1 MTAIASTSMRAA
13 PAGRRARRIALS
25 VLGVL
30 VAAAWVFPI
39 YWTIN
44 ASLQPSAALR
54 ERPPA
59 FFPADPQWNTYLG
72 ILQDASFWRAL
83 SVSLQVSLIAVF
95 VAIVGAL
102 LAAVVLSRFRFK
114 GRGTMLIAIL
124 VVQMIPAEALFISQ
138 FRMLSGWGLINTV
151 AGLSLLYI
159 GMILPFIAWMLRGFV
174 DGVPA
179 DLEEA
184 AMVDGCSRVGAF
196 FRVTLPLL
204 GPGLVSSGV
213 FGFLLAWNEYTL
225 ALVTLS
231 GDGVTLPIWLQS
243 FQLGMRGTD
252 WPGLMA
258 GSVLVAVPVI
268 IIFSF
273 VQNAMSKGT
282 VAGAVKG

>member
-1 MTAIASTSMRAA
+1 MSTTTPFASRVIA
-13 PAGRRARRIALS
+13 GLRRTRRVALS
-25 VLGVL
+25 VFGVL
-30 VAAAWVFPI
+30 VAVAWAFPI

-44 ASLQPSAALR
+44 ASLQPSSALR
-54 ERPPA
+54 DRPPA
-59 FFPADPQWNTYLG
+59 FFPADPQWQTYLD

-83 SVSLQVSLIAVF
+83 GVSLQVSLIAVF
-95 VAIVGAL
+95 VAIIGAL
-102 LAAVVLSRFRFK
+102 LAAVVLSRFRFR
-114 GRGTMLIAIL
+114 GRGALLIAIL

-138 FRMLSGWGLINTV
+138 FRLLSGWGLINTV

-184 AMVDGCSRVGAF
+184 AMVDGCSRAGAF

-268 IIFSF
+268 VIFAF